1 MKVGLG
7 KKMAAGLIKPGADKG
22 EKFSKTMIHG
32 FPVVA
37 RHTTQTSGEI
47 IDEVSG
53 GRSRLN

>member
-1 MKVGLG
+1 MKACTG
-7 KKMAAGLIKPGADKG
+7 KNTAAGLIKPGAKMG
-22 EKFSKTMIHG
+22 KKFSKTMRHG